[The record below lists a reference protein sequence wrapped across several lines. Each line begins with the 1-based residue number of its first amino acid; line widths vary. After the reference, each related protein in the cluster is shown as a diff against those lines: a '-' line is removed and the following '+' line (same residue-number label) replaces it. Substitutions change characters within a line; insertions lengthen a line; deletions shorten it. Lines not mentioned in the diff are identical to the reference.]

1 MDDEKLIRDPTI
13 ARSARN
19 ELLGRIV
26 HPEKGCRERAGL
38 CADCR
43 QMRLITS
50 DRDSTFYM
58 CQRSAWDKNFAKYPR
73 LPVVRC
79 LGYDKNSPVET

>member
-1 MDDEKLIRDPTI
+1 
-13 ARSARN
+13 
-19 ELLGRIV
+19 
-26 HPEKGCRERAGL
+26 
-38 CADCR
+38 
-43 QMRLITS
+43 MRLITS